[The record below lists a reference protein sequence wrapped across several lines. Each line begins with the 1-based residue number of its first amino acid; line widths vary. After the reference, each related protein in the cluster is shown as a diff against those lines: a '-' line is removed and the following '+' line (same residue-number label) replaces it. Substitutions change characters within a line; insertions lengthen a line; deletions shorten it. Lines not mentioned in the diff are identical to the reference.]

1 MLLVAMFRLLAT
13 GLLAGAALCLVLWPP
28 LRADDFQHARLSTL
42 MALEIGQFVTVPIAL
57 VVGLVLAVKGVWAR
71 TPGYLLGTVTTL
83 FGLLVAT
90 QAWAMGEW
98 VETDPS
104 GIGDPDGESVLAF
117 LGLFSGAMTTV
128 VGLCILMVRW
138 SGYESA
144 TAPVRQRR
152 PRRGTDS
159 WKQGVR

>member
-1 MLLVAMFRLLAT
+1 MAMLRLFAI

-42 MALEIGQFVTVPIAL
+42 MALEMGQFVTVPIAL
-57 VVGLVLAVKGVWAR
+57 VGGFVLAVKGAWAR

-83 FGLLVAT
+83 FGVLVAT

-98 VETDPS
+98 VDTGPP
-104 GIGDPDGESVLAF
+104 GIGDPEGESVLAF
-117 LGLFSGAMTTV
+117 LGLFSGAVTTV
-128 VGLCILMVRW
+128 VGLSILMLRW
-138 SGYESA
+138 SGYDSS

-152 PRRGTDS
+152 PRR
-159 WKQGVR
+159 RR